1 MGEQAEKY
9 KEKKLKGMRK
19 TIAENMAYSS
29 RENAAITQTRTT
41 DVTELL
47 KLREL
52 KKTEYQQ
59 HGNKAPSINDLVI
72 KATAMALREHLNL
85 NSTFQ
90 ENIIRTY
97 EDININMAV
106 ALPNGLITPVIFNAD
121 KLSPEEISLLTIIA
135 AEKART
141 NALTVDE
148 ISGGT
153 FTVTNVGMVKIET
166 ATPIINSPQIGILA
180 VGAIVPRL
188 ERIDGEIVDRFKM
201 FLSLTVDHR
210 IIDGYPAALFLNTI
224 CDVLERPESLW
235 DK

>member
-19 TIAENMAYSS
+19 TIAENMAYSA
-29 RENAAITQTRTT
+29 RENAAITQTRTA

-52 KKTEYQQ
+52 KKTEYQKR
-59 HGNKAPSINDLVI
+59 GSKAPSINDLVI
-72 KATAMALREHLNL
+72 KATAMALKEHPNL

-90 ENIIRTY
+90 DNIIRTY

-106 ALPNGLITPVIFNAD
+106 ALPNGLITPVIQNAD
-121 KLSPEEISLLTIIA
+121 KLSPEEISLLTMVS
-135 AEKART
+135 AEKAKT
-141 NALTVDE
+141 NALTIDE
-148 ISGGT
+148 IIGGT
-153 FTVTNVGMVKIET
+153 FTITNVGMVKIET
-166 ATPIINSPQIGILA
+166 ATPIINSPQVGILA
-180 VGAIVPRL
+180 VGTIVPRL
-188 ERIDGEIVDRFKM
+188 ERMDGEIVDRFKM

-224 CDVLERPESLW
+224 CDILERPELLW
-235 DK
+235 N